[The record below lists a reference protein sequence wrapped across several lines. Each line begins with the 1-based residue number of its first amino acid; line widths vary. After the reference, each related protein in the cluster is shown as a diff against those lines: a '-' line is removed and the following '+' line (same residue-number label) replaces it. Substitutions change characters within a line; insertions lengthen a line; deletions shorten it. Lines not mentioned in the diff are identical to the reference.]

1 MGCKNSSQ
9 WTNYVSLTNGT
20 WYDTYWTN
28 DLVWNPDGKKLI
40 VLNDSSSADQSRIRV
55 YNVPTPYDLG
65 SLVATNPTPEA
76 TFSIEVHSAV
86 TIDHPLTFEFNS
98 SGTKM
103 IVGGFDSYASD
114 QERYQRIQEFDLAG
128 SYDFSTI
135 TKLSPTPYV
144 TFEYG
149 GNDAI
154 DEVIWK
160 ADGTKFIT
168 LNLNGD
174 VHMYSVSD
182 RFDLSNST
190 ITKDGLI
197 LSLSVPDNQKYSQIT
212 KFEGLHFNSSQNRLY
227 YIQNSDS
234 KVFVGSTPF
243 SW

>member
-1 MGCKNSSQ
+1 M
-9 WTNYVSLTNGT
+9 
-20 WYDTYWTN
+20 
-28 DLVWNPDGKKLI
+28 
-40 VLNDSSSADQSRIRV
+40 
-55 YNVPTPYDLG
+55 
-65 SLVATNPTPEA
+65 
-76 TFSIEVHSAV
+76 
-86 TIDHPLTFEFNS
+86 
-98 SGTKM
+98 
-103 IVGGFDSYASD
+103 
-114 QERYQRIQEFDLAG
+114 AG
-128 SYDFSTI
+128 SYDFSII
-135 TKLSPTPYV
+135 TKLSPIPYA

-160 ADGTKFIT
+160 ADGTKFTT

-190 ITKDGLI
+190 ITKGGLVMN
-197 LSLSVPDNQKYSQIT
+197 LSVPDNQKYSQIT
-212 KFEGLHFNSSQNRLY
+212 KFEGLHFNLTQNRLY

>member
-1 MGCKNSSQ
+1 MNC
-9 WTNYVSLTNGT
+9 VDLNG
-20 WYDTYWTN
+20 
-28 DLVWNPDGKKLI
+28 
-40 VLNDSSSADQSRIRV
+40 
-55 YNVPTPYDLG
+55 
-65 SLVATNPTPEA
+65 
-76 TFSIEVHSAV
+76 
-86 TIDHPLTFEFNS
+86 
-98 SGTKM
+98 
-103 IVGGFDSYASD
+103 
-114 QERYQRIQEFDLAG
+114 IQEFDLAG

-135 TKLSPTPYV
+135 TKLSATSYN

-149 GNDAI
+149 DDDAI

-190 ITKDGLI
+190 ITKDGLVMN
-197 LSLSVPDNQKYSQIT
+197 LSEVSTNQVYQSIN
-212 KFEGLHFNSSQNRLY
+212 KFEGLHFNPAQNRLY

-234 KVFVGSTPF
+234 KILVGSMPF

>member
-1 MGCKNSSQ
+1 M
-9 WTNYVSLTNGT
+9 
-20 WYDTYWTN
+20 
-28 DLVWNPDGKKLI
+28 
-40 VLNDSSSADQSRIRV
+40 
-55 YNVPTPYDLG
+55 
-65 SLVATNPTPEA
+65 
-76 TFSIEVHSAV
+76 
-86 TIDHPLTFEFNS
+86 
-98 SGTKM
+98 
-103 IVGGFDSYASD
+103 
-114 QERYQRIQEFDLAG
+114 AG

-135 TKLSPTPYV
+135 TKLSPTPYA

-190 ITKDGLI
+190 ITKDGLVMN
-197 LSLSVPDNQKYSQIT
+197 LSVPDNQKYFQTT
-212 KFEGLHFNSSQNRLY
+212 KFEGLHFNSAQNRLY
-227 YIQNSDS
+227 YIQNLDS
-234 KVFVGSTPF
+234 GASVGSMPF

>member
-1 MGCKNSSQ
+1 
-9 WTNYVSLTNGT
+9 
-20 WYDTYWTN
+20 
-28 DLVWNPDGKKLI
+28 
-40 VLNDSSSADQSRIRV
+40 
-55 YNVPTPYDLG
+55 
-65 SLVATNPTPEA
+65 
-76 TFSIEVHSAV
+76 
-86 TIDHPLTFEFNS
+86 
-98 SGTKM
+98 M

-114 QERYQRIQEFDLAG
+114 RERYQRIQEFDLAG

-135 TKLSPTPYV
+135 TKLSPTPYA

-197 LSLSVPDNQKYSQIT
+197 MSLSVPDNQKYSQIKSFYNLSNIWLFELNLNF
-212 KFEGLHFNSSQNRLY
+212 KFYNRIMELERE
-227 YIQNSDS
+227 NRFME
-234 KVFVGSTPF
+234 VFYS
-243 SW
+243 

>member
-1 MGCKNSSQ
+1 M
-9 WTNYVSLTNGT
+9 
-20 WYDTYWTN
+20 
-28 DLVWNPDGKKLI
+28 
-40 VLNDSSSADQSRIRV
+40 
-55 YNVPTPYDLG
+55 
-65 SLVATNPTPEA
+65 
-76 TFSIEVHSAV
+76 HSAV

-114 QERYQRIQEFDLAG
+114 RERYQRIQEFDLAG

-135 TKLSPTPYV
+135 TKLSPTPYA

-160 ADGTKFIT
+160 ADGTKFT
-168 LNLNGD
+168 ALKLNGD

-197 LSLSVPDNQKYSQIT
+197 MSLSVPDNQKYSQIT